1 MLATYRH
8 GPVDQHPGA
17 FTAAL
22 YMSPEGVPGTGRGQ
36 AENRT
41 CYSFQLAV
49 PRLEVDYRLN
59 SKSTERCFQAI
70 RLACTQGI
78 VLQKYAV
85 LTNQNDS
92 IFK

>member
-41 CYSFQLAV
+41 CYQV
-49 PRLEVDYRLN
+49 G
-59 SKSTERCFQAI
+59 STSTVMG
-70 RLACTQGI
+70 TQGFSSPRGI
-78 VLQKYAV
+78 
-85 LTNQNDS
+85 S
-92 IFK
+92 